1 MFAWNKPARRFISA
15 SRTTDR
21 ERQPVPTYSLWE
33 SDFRQR
39 ATGSG
44 CSTGMP
50 TASRPGIVGRGL
62 PSTSRCRTGAR
73 RWPPCRHR
81 SHPSSAKLAPALPLR
96 PLVRSALV
104 RVLIVD
110 DEAPARAKMRRYVA
124 EYPDIEIVGEAE
136 TGVEAVC
143 RIAELQ
149 PELVVLDVRMPALDG
164 FGVIDAIGAES
175 MPHVVFVTAFDEY
188 ALKAFEVRALD
199 YLLKPFT
206 PQRFAAVI
214 DRARAEIARASGDD
228 TAALHTKLQA
238 LLSAVATGR
247 PRYLQRILVHH
258 ANRALLLPVD
268 RIDRVEADRNYVRLH
283 SGGTAFTLRG
293 SLTALVERLDPEKFL
308 RINRSEIVRLDAVK
322 ELQPWFHGDYR
333 VVMGDGTTLM
343 WSRRYRAQKAGEFGD
358 V

>member
-1 MFAWNKPARRFISA
+1 MRI
-15 SRTTDR
+15 
-21 ERQPVPTYSLWE
+21 
-33 SDFRQR
+33 
-39 ATGSG
+39 
-44 CSTGMP
+44 
-50 TASRPGIVGRGL
+50 
-62 PSTSRCRTGAR
+62 
-73 RWPPCRHR
+73 
-81 SHPSSAKLAPALPLR
+81 
-96 PLVRSALV
+96 
-104 RVLIVD
+104 LIVD

-136 TGVEAVC
+136 TGVEAVE

-149 PELVVLDVRMPALDG
+149 PELVFLDVQMPELDG
-164 FGVIDAIGAES
+164 FGVIETVGVES

-206 PQRFAAVI
+206 PERFAVVI
-214 DRARAEIARASGDD
+214 DRARAEIARTSADD
-228 TAALHTKLQA
+228 SRVLRNKLEA

-258 ANRALLLPVD
+258 ANKALLLPVE

-283 SGGTAFTLRG
+283 SGATAFTLRG
-293 SLTALVERLDPEKFL
+293 SLTSLAERLDPEKFL

-333 VVMGDGTTLM
+333 IVMGDGTTLM
-343 WSRRYRAQKAGEFGD
+343 WSRRFRAQSAGEFGET
-358 V
+358 